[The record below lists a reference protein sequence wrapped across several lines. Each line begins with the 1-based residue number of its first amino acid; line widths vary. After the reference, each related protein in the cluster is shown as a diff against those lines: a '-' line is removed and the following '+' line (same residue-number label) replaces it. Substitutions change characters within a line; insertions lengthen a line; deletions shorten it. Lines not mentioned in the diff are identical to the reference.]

1 MNRELPKLVR
11 EALAKQTAGD
21 VHPSPDAL
29 TAFVE
34 HSLARGESQRV
45 TDHLAQCADCREVVF
60 LASSAVEEPVG
71 EEQEWMPA
79 AAVPRISPA
88 LLAKAAEAQTMPSPV
103 PADVPHRRVW
113 RMRWAWA
120 TPAVAV
126 LLLVSAYLVRRSEF
140 VRSAPQST
148 LTMAGKGPQPAVT
161 NAPQTPTVAPKPE
174 SEAKLAVQKPPA
186 KSAQAKTNQAQ
197 TSHTAIAS
205 KIERNAVEAY
215 PSAPI
220 LEASPSVASSSDN
233 ALAGGVPK
241 SALVVVPTQN
251 AFVENEAQNA
261 STPAA
266 KPQPALEK
274 PTMGRSEVRA
284 TRPQWHITP
293 DGHLE
298 RSTAPDTWTRV
309 LDDQLTSFHVVF
321 VVGGSVWAGG
331 SGGALFHSRDGGQD
345 WSKEVLASPAVETGT
360 IVSIRFSDALHGVV
374 TTDGGSRW
382 STSDGGTTW
391 TKE

>member
-1 MNRELPKLVR
+1 MSRELPKSVR

-21 VHPSPDAL
+21 GHPSPDAL

-88 LLAKAAEAQTMPSPV
+88 LLAKAAEAQTMPSPA

-126 LLLVSAYLVRRSEF
+126 ILLVSAYLVRRSEF
-140 VRSAPQST
+140 VRTAPQSP
-148 LTMAGKGPQPAVT
+148 MIIASKGPQPAAT
-161 NAPQTPTVAPKPE
+161 NAPQTPTVAPEPE
-174 SEAKLAVQKPPA
+174 SEAKLAAQKPPA
-186 KSAQAKTNQAQ
+186 KSAQAQ

-205 KIERNAVEAY
+205 KIERDASEAY
-215 PSAPI
+215 RSAPI
-220 LEASPSVASSSDN
+220 LEASPPVASSSDN

-241 SALVVVPTQN
+241 SALVVVPPQN
-251 AFVENEAQNA
+251 AFVESEAQSA

-274 PTMGRSEVRA
+274 PTMGRYAVRA

-309 LDDQLTSFHVVF
+309 LDDQLTTFHVVS

-331 SGGALFHSRDGGQD
+331 SGGALFHSRDGGQN
-345 WSKEVLASPAVETGT
+345 WSKEVLASPASVETGT
-360 IVSIRFSDALHGVV
+360 IVSIRFSDASHGVV